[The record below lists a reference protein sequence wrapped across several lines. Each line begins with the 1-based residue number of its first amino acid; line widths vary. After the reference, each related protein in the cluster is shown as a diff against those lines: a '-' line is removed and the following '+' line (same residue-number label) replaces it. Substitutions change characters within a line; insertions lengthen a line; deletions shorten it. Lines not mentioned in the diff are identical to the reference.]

1 MQTKKGGAAMVPY
14 ASIRYGM
21 FLCYLFLLVVF
32 SLTKGNRKSGAIRFV
47 LLDFIVWGICE
58 FAVIFSV
65 KPGYIFWIGCA
76 MLAAGLLLC
85 ALFYFLSDVLHV
97 DIRRHIGMLG
107 IFSATAILVN
117 GVYPWMIGFSEMN
130 GQLLGQKL
138 EIQPGFFVYIFLQSV
153 ISIFIFRAFF
163 QNNKQAGR
171 ILKQCWPIL
180 SGSALVFI
188 GIICSTFTSNYF
200 PFVSVAGIFFM
211 LCIMYVVYHYNLV
224 VVNLQTLYITIYG
237 LVLLFGISGLI
248 NMERLY
254 LRLERGTGFSREICM
269 MIVCTASITWALF
282 LLLLAHITLS
292 HFRYLWQD
300 RKKQVLEQFQENV
313 AATLEKEEIYDYAMQ
328 AAYDLFPAIALRI
341 RMRQPQRDR
350 FQVVRDSSRGRQ
362 EEEEMT
368 DYDTVLSKI
377 EPISKSHDDA
387 ISKTWDPEAMV
398 HIGEIPGDKE
408 VAGYMDLCMKKGVI
422 FQREDQ
428 DVFKQ
433 LCFTMGNALKNAG
446 LYEKVYEESITD
458 SMTGLYN
465 RMYANRVIVE
475 QFDPKKQA
483 SVIYLEI
490 DDLRLYN
497 ELYGTDAGDRLILW
511 MAHLIKGMVGNA
523 KAFRYGANEF
533 LLHLPD
539 TTYEAAY
546 DIAEA
551 IRAAVEK
558 QSLDGEEEMHAVTIS
573 AGVAEYPHHAK
584 KLEKLIGYAQRGG
597 FYSKKN
603 GKNKVTVYSRELSK
617 HSVSNHSYEQI
628 IPTIYA
634 LTAAINAKDNYTF
647 QHSQKVSEYAAIMG
661 ETLGLPPEEVD
672 TLKQAGMLHDIG
684 KIGVPEAILKKK
696 GRLTDEEYEIMKGH
710 VKNSIKMIYYLPD
723 MNYVIPAV
731 VAHHERYDGKG
742 YPEGLKGDDIP
753 YLGRILTLA
762 DCFDAMTAIRPYKP
776 ALSSDYAVS
785 EIEKNK
791 GTQFDP
797 ELADV
802 FIRLVKESKI
812 VPDSEKE
819 QVHQDNAG

>member
-1 MQTKKGGAAMVPY
+1 MVPY
-14 ASIRYGM
+14 ASIRYGV
-21 FLCYLFLLVVF
+21 FLCYIFLLIVF
-32 SLTKGNRKSGAIRFV
+32 FLTRGNRKSGAIRFMLV
-47 LLDFIVWGICE
+47 DFIVWGICE

-65 KPGYIFWIGCA
+65 KPGFAFWFEIALLIMG
-76 MLAAGLLLC
+76 MLPC
-85 ALFYFLSDVLHV
+85 ALFYFFSEILHV
-97 DIRRHIGMLG
+97 DVHRLIWLFGALSYAAIIGNA
-107 IFSATAILVN
+107 IFS
-117 GVYPWMIGFSEMN
+117 WMISFSQT
-130 GQLLGQKL
+130 GHQVLGQELKV
-138 EIQPGFFVYIFLQSV
+138 QPGFYVYMFCQVLSFVI
-153 ISIFIFRAFF
+153 IFRRFF
-163 QNNKQAGR
+163 QENDQTGR
-171 ILKQCWPIL
+171 ILKQCWPVL
-180 SGSALVFI
+180 LGAFLVFS
-188 GIICSTFTSNYF
+188 GIVLSAFHSNFF
-200 PFVSVAGIFFM
+200 PYVSVAGIFFM
-211 LCIMYVVYHYNLV
+211 LGIMYVVYHYNLV
-224 VVNLQTLYITIYG
+224 VVNLRILRITIYG
-237 LVLLFGISGLI
+237 LVILFGVSGLI
-248 NMERLY
+248 NMERFYLY
-254 LRLERGTGFSREICM
+254 LERTTRLSAQVCM
-269 MIVCTASITWALF
+269 MVVCCISILWALF
-282 LLLLAHITLS
+282 LLTIAHAVLC

-328 AAYDLFPAIALRI
+328 AAYDLFPATALRI
-341 RMRQPQRDR
+341 RLRQPQTDR
-350 FQVVRDSSRGRQ
+350 FQIVRDSSRGSWQ
-362 EEEEMT
+362 KEEE
-368 DYDTVLSKI
+368 DAYDTALSKI
-377 EPISKSHDDA
+377 EPIRKSKDDA
-387 ISKTWDPEAMV
+387 ISKTWDPEATV

-408 VAGYMDLCMKKGVI
+408 VAGYMDLCMKKGIV
-422 FQREDQ
+422 FQREDL
-428 DVFKQ
+428 DTFKQ
-433 LCFTMGNALKNAG
+433 LCFTMGNALKNAN

-458 SMTGLYN
+458 TMTGLYN

-483 SVIYLEI
+483 SVIYFEI

-497 ELYGTDAGDRLILW
+497 ELYGTNAGDRLILW
-511 MAHLIKGMVGNA
+511 MARLIKSMVGTGT
-523 KAFRYGANEF
+523 AFRYGANEF

-551 IRAAVEK
+551 IRAEVEK
-558 QSLDGEEEMHAVTIS
+558 QSLDGEEKIHAVTIS

-603 GKNKVTVYSRELSK
+603 GKNRVTVYSRELSK
-617 HSVSNHSYEQI
+617 HSTSAHSYEQI
-628 IPTIYA
+628 APTIYA
-634 LTAAINAKDNYTF
+634 LTAAIDAKDNYTF

-661 ETLGLPPEEVD
+661 EELGLPPEEVD

-696 GRLTDEEYEIMKGH
+696 GRLTEEEYEIMKGH

-776 ALSSDYAVS
+776 ALSSAYAIS

-802 FIRLVKESKI
+802 FIRLVKEGRI

-819 QVHQDNAG
+819 QVQQDNAG

>member
-14 ASIRYGM
+14 ASIRYGI
-21 FLCYLFLLVVF
+21 FFCYLFLLIVF
-32 SLTKGNRKSGAIRFV
+32 FLTRGNRKSGAIRFM
-47 LLDFIVWGICE
+47 LMDFLVWGICE
-58 FAVIFSV
+58 FAVIFSL
-65 KPGYIFWIGCA
+65 KPGFAFWFEFA
-76 MLAAGLLLC
+76 LLVMGLLPC
-85 ALFYFLSDVLHV
+85 ALFFFLSDVLHV
-97 DIRRHIGMLG
+97 DVRRYIWLFG
-107 IFSATAILVN
+107 ILSCAAILAN
-117 GVYPWMIGFSEMN
+117 GAFPWMLGFSETG
-130 GQLLGQKL
+130 GQVLGQQL
-138 EIQPGFFVYIFLQSV
+138 EIQPGFYIYMLLQLLSFVV
-153 ISIFIFRAFF
+153 IFRIFF
-163 QNNKQAGR
+163 RKNDQTGR

-180 SGSALVFI
+180 SGSVLVFL
-188 GIICSTFTSNYF
+188 GIICSAFTSNFF
-200 PFVSVAGIFFM
+200 PCVSVAGIFFM
-211 LCIMYVVYHYNLV
+211 FGIMYVVYHYNLV
-224 VVNLQTLYITIYG
+224 VVNLRTLRITIYG
-237 LVLLFGISGLI
+237 LVLLFGVSGLI

-254 LRLERGTGFSREICM
+254 LRLERSTGLSAQVCM
-269 MIVCTASITWALF
+269 MIVCVASIIWALF
-282 LLLLAHITLS
+282 LLTFAHITIS

-328 AAYDLFPAIALRI
+328 AAYELFPAIALRI
-341 RMRQPQRDR
+341 RLRQPQTDR
-350 FQVVRDSSRGRQ
+350 FQIVRDSSRDSQ
-362 EEEEMT
+362 QKEETES
-368 DYDTVLSKI
+368 YDTALSKI
-377 EPISKSHDDA
+377 EPISRSRDDA
-387 ISKTWDPEAMV
+387 ISKTWDPEATV

-408 VAGYMDLCMKKGVI
+408 VAGYMDLCMKKGIV
-422 FQREDQ
+422 FQREDL
-428 DVFKQ
+428 DTFKQ

-475 QFDPKKQA
+475 QFDPEKQA
-483 SVIYLEI
+483 SVVYFEI

-497 ELYGTDAGDRLILW
+497 ELYGTSAGDRLILW
-511 MAHLIKGMVGNA
+511 VAHLIKGMVGTGT
-523 KAFRYGANEF
+523 AFRYGANEF

-551 IRAAVEK
+551 IRAAVES
-558 QSLDGEEEMHAVTIS
+558 QSLDGEEKVHAVTIS

-617 HSVSNHSYEQI
+617 RSASNHSYEQI
-628 IPTIYA
+628 APTIYA

-661 ETLGLPPEEVD
+661 EALGLPPEEVD

-776 ALSSDYAVS
+776 ALSSAYAIS

-802 FIRLVKESKI
+802 FIRLVKEGRI

-819 QVHQDNAG
+819 QVQQDNAG